1 IEVRLY
7 DRLFNVENPSDD
19 SKELCEY
26 LNPNSL
32 EVLKDAV
39 VDSSFLSGLKIG
51 DTFQF
56 MRKGY
61 YTVDKYSDIE
71 GGKIIFNRTVDLNSS
86 WK

>member
-1 IEVRLY
+1 MP
-7 DRLFNVENPSDD
+7 NPSDP
-19 SKELCEY
+19 SEPLENY

-32 EVLKDAV
+32 EVLAGAV
-39 VDSSFLSGLKIG
+39 IEGDLVDLKPG

-61 YTVDKYSDIE
+61 YTVDKYSTED
-71 GGKIIFNRTVDLNSS
+71 KLIFNRTVDLNSS

>member
-1 IEVRLY
+1 MEVRLY

-19 SKELCEY
+19 SKELKEY

-32 EVLKDAV
+32 EILTGSLLEGAFKDLKP
-39 VDSSFLSGLKIG
+39 G

-61 YTVDKYSDIE
+61 YTVDKNSTQD
-71 GGKIIFNRTVDLNSS
+71 KIIFNRTVDLNSS